1 MGKFVKAFDVYAKA
15 AIKHSQ
21 IKTKLDIG
29 CDGIELQMLDEIYR
43 DGLHEWRDIEEV
55 IDLSEF
61 SSYPVRVVHA
71 PLVPNRGDVLLERI
85 ADVDD
90 FTVLDNVFKVANYFG
105 VRQKRKV
112 LVVFHSEM
120 HLELMMDLGSLWHNI
135 VKYLDHAFTTYS
147 QVEFCLENVSP
158 LRGIHRGGDLFLANN
173 YAFDNVKVIKQLRK
187 ELQYNGFGTVLDT
200 CHQMLAEKYITGLYE
215 MTGEFKAP
223 DLSLRHYFEMY
234 EDTIKLM
241 HICGMKG
248 SGYGKGKHGTPFKE
262 ADKDIL
268 QNIVDLKLQYA
279 PACPA
284 TLEVEE
290 TDFAVCDGYSST
302 LNTLQ
307 SCASFDV
314 KEYLEEHFPN
324 HWMDIPPASL
334 ANLRTQEDCDKL
346 IKELEG

>member
-1 MGKFVKAFDVYAKA
+1 MGKFIKAFDVYAKA

-43 DGLHEWRDIEEV
+43 DGLHTWRDIEEV
-55 IDLSEF
+55 IDLGEF
-61 SSYPVRVVHA
+61 SNYPVRVVHA

-90 FTVLDNVFKVANYFG
+90 F
-105 VRQKRKV
+105 
-112 LVVFHSEM
+112 
-120 HLELMMDLGSLWHNI
+120 I
-135 VKYLDHAFTTYS
+135 
-147 QVEFCLENVSP
+147 
-158 LRGIHRGGDLFLANN
+158 
-173 YAFDNVKVIKQLRK
+173 
-187 ELQYNGFGTVLDT
+187 VLDT

-302 LNTLQ
+302 LNALQ

-314 KEYLEEHFPN
+314 KEYLEEHFPS
-324 HWMDIPPASL
+324 HWMDVPPSSL